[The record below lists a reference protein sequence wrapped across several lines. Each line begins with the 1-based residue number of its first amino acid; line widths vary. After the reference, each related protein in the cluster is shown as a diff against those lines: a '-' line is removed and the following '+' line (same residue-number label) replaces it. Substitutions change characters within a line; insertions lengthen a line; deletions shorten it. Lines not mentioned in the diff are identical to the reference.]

1 MDVSK
6 IPSGNWNVYRNRNT
20 KELYLVPNQ
29 ASSAHCPTTALPLT
43 PILDALNNIPLPVIA
58 DFSTE
63 RNNSRL
69 FLAGKGDKDQRL
81 DLIC

>member
-6 IPSGNWNVYRNRNT
+6 IPSGKWNVYRNKDT
-20 KELYLVPNQ
+20 EELYLVPNQ
-29 ASSAHCPTTALPLT
+29 ASSAHCPITALPLT
-43 PILDALNNIPLPVIA
+43 PILNALNNSPLPVIA

-69 FLAGKGDKDQRL
+69 FLAGNGEKDQKL